1 VTLVASKE
9 VSFMDTIVNI
19 FVSLGV
25 QKIIVVQF
33 ASVVVFYFL
42 LTKIF
47 FSKLQF
53 VIETREAQTT
63 KREGS
68 ANQMFAKAEALA
80 ADYKKSIDQAQ
91 SENFELLAKKKSA
104 YLENQ
109 KNELKKKNQEV
120 DASLEV
126 ARKESMKKID
136 SQKSQ
141 IMAQADELSKQLV
154 DRFNK

>member
-1 VTLVASKE
+1 
-9 VSFMDTIVNI
+9 MDTIVNI

-33 ASVVVFYFL
+33 ASVVVFYFI

-53 VIETREAQTT
+53 VIETRDAQTT

-68 ANQMFAKAEALA
+68 ANKMFAKAEALA
-80 ADYKKSIDQAQ
+80 AEYKKSIDQAQ
-91 SENFELLAKKKSA
+91 SENFELLSKKKA
-104 YLENQ
+104 AFIERQ
-109 KNELKKKNQEV
+109 KNELKQKNQEV
-120 DASLEV
+120 EESLDS
-126 ARKESMKKID
+126 ARAESMKKIE
-136 SQKSQ
+136 SQKNQ

>member
-1 VTLVASKE
+1 
-9 VSFMDTIVNI
+9 MDTIVNI

-42 LTKIF
+42 LTRIF

-53 VIETREAQTT
+53 VLETREAKTT
-63 KREGS
+63 KREGG
-68 ANQMFAKAEALA
+68 ANQMFAKAEVLA
-80 ADYKKSIDQAQ
+80 AEYKKSIDQSQAE
-91 SENFELLAKKKSA
+91 SFELLAKKKSS
-104 YLENQ
+104 LMELQ
-109 KNELKKKNQEV
+109 KAELKKKAQEIE
-120 DASLEV
+120 ASLET
-126 ARKESMKKID
+126 ARNDSMKKID
-136 SQKSQ
+136 SQKNQ